1 MDKKIQYDIEEV
13 LSTIRPFT
21 KRKDSRVNFDGDLV
35 PMNSNRYLMFAIKGL
50 TCVKCGVTAD
60 HFKKVWGNPQDNPHF
75 TPFGVDEEGN
85 EFMMTRDHIIPKT
98 VWKDNSVENSQPMCS
113 SCNEE
118 KDADFD
124 DKLKEL
130 AEKRFQ
136 KPIEHIDIDELID
149 IVYDEMNPID
159 VYEFVEQL
167 NQKET
172 VHD

>member
-1 MDKKIQYDIEEV
+1 MEI
-13 LSTIRPFT
+13 LF
-21 KRKDSRVNFDGDLV
+21 
-35 PMNSNRYLMFAIKGL
+35 PMNSNCYLMFAIKGL

-60 HFKKVWGNPQDNPHF
+60 HFKKVWGNPNDNPHF

-113 SCNEE
+113 ACNEE
-118 KDADFD
+118 KDANYD

-130 AEKRFQ
+130 AEQKYQ
-136 KPIEHIDIDELID
+136 KPIEKINIDDLLD
-149 IVYDEMNPID
+149 ILYDEMNTID
-159 VYEFVEQL
+159 VFEFVEQL

-172 VHD
+172 IHD